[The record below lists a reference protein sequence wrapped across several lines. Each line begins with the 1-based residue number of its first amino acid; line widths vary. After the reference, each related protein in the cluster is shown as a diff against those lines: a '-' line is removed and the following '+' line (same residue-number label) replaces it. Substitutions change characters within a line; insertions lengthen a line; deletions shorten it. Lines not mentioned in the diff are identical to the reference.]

1 MKKSNF
7 FPVIFDTLNLRIRG
21 FFQKKNEFPNS
32 VKNPREYHF

>member
-21 FFQKKNEFPNS
+21 FPKNEFPNS
-32 VKNPREYHF
+32 VKNPR